1 MPNPSHRARRLGRAA
16 LVLTA
21 GAAAALAGTGLMAK
35 TFGEWSTPVNA
46 EQGSDPSL
54 NTASNDG
61 CPILSPDGLSLY
73 MATNR
78 PGGYGG
84 QDIWVAHRD
93 SVTSGWGAPE
103 NLGPPVNTADNE
115 FCPDPTRGK
124 RLFFVRAPAPGLI
137 GDIYETRLDNDG
149 WREPVRLPDTVNS
162 AAQEW
167 SPSYF
172 EDDAGNAVLY
182 FSSTRAGTQDIYQS
196 VNFGPAQ
203 PVAELNTAFDDAR
216 PNVRH
221 DGREIVF
228 DSTRPGTLGGPD
240 IWSATRD
247 SNTGAWS
254 APEHRAELSSDTPDT
269 RASLSWDGTFIL
281 FGSARTGGEGMAD
294 IYVATRPRVTG
305 Q

>member
-1 MPNPSHRARRLGRAA
+1 MPIPSNRARRIGRAA

-21 GAAAALAGTGLMAK
+21 GAATALAATGLMAK
-35 TFGEWSTPVNA
+35 TFGEWSTPVSA

-54 NTASNDG
+54 NTAFNDG

-78 PGGYGG
+78 PGGKGG

-103 NLGPPVNTADNE
+103 NLGAPVNTADNE

-124 RLFFVRAPAPGLI
+124 RLFFVRAPAPTLV
-137 GDIYETRLDNDG
+137 GDIYQTRLDHDG
-149 WREPVRLPDTVNS
+149 WREPERLPDTVNS
-162 AAQEW
+162 PAEEW

-172 EDDAGNAVLY
+172 EDDAGNSVLY

-196 VNFGPAQ
+196 VNFGPAT

-240 IWSATRD
+240 IWSAERD
-247 SNTGAWS
+247 SNTGAWG
-254 APEHRAELSSDTPDT
+254 APEHRTELSSAAGDT

-281 FGSARTGGEGMAD
+281 VGSARTGGEGASD
-294 IYVATRPRVTG
+294 IYLATRPRVTG